1 MEGLVTILSTIPYE
15 VNTGNT
21 YSIEEDE
28 FLFLLNDLTAARW
41 VFSVNSGVSDQQL
54 VDQFMEIHQ
63 FFLTRL
69 SRKDRGIFRKV
80 TLENLANI
88 VRGWIHLYQ
97 RTLDLLQRQYPRLP
111 SSRDLVIGRVNW
123 SEQLNISAS
132 GLLLINHSSRY
143 AEYWAERAIKTKNGY
158 LSLES
163 RLSFIGSYIYNEYA
177 KMIRQG
183 RLLVLDNFSN
193 GVTSYDMLLF
203 MEETGCTP
211 DSFLR
216 EIRKL
221 EWRLEVGSE
230 KDICRLFQLYSK
242 FND

>member
-1 MEGLVTILSTIPYE
+1 M
-15 VNTGNT
+15 NTENG

-28 FLFLLNDLTAARW
+28 FLFLFNDLTAARW
-41 VFSVNSGVSDQQL
+41 VFNINPDVSDQQL
-54 VDQFMEIHQ
+54 VNDFMEIHQ
-63 FFLTRL
+63 VFLTRL

-80 TLENLANI
+80 TLKNLANV
-88 VRGWIHLYQ
+88 VRGWIYLYQ
-97 RTLDLLQRQYPRLP
+97 RTLVLLQRQYPRSP
-111 SSRDLVIGRVNW
+111 NSRDLVIGRVNW

-132 GLLLINHSSRY
+132 GLLMINHSSRY
-143 AEYWAERAIKTKNGY
+143 AEYWAERAIKTSNGY

-183 RLLVLDNFSN
+183 RLLVLDSFSN

-211 DSFLR
+211 DLFLS
-216 EIRKL
+216 EISKL
-221 EWRLEVGSE
+221 GWRLEVGNE
-230 KDICRLFQLYSK
+230 KDISRLFQLYTE
-242 FND
+242 FNG

>member
-1 MEGLVTILSTIPYE
+1 M
-15 VNTGNT
+15 NTENG

-28 FLFLLNDLTAARW
+28 FLFLFNDLTAARW
-41 VFSVNSGVSDQQL
+41 VFNINPDVSDQQL
-54 VDQFMEIHQ
+54 VNDFMEIHQ
-63 FFLTRL
+63 VFLTRL

-80 TLENLANI
+80 TLKNLANV
-88 VRGWIHLYQ
+88 VRGWIYLYQ
-97 RTLDLLQRQYPRLP
+97 RTLVLLQRQYPRSP
-111 SSRDLVIGRVNW
+111 NSRDLVIGRVNW

-132 GLLLINHSSRY
+132 GLLMINHSSRY
-143 AEYWAERAIKTKNGY
+143 AEYWAERAIKTSNGY

-183 RLLVLDNFSN
+183 RLLVLDSFSN

-211 DSFLR
+211 DSFLS
-216 EIRKL
+216 EISKL
-221 EWRLEVGSE
+221 GWRLEVGNE
-230 KDICRLFQLYSK
+230 KDISRLFQLYTE
-242 FND
+242 FNG